1 MNTND
6 IRSQRIYEALETLP
20 LSQEELERAEAY
32 VLGEEIE
39 GMEQGSEE
47 SEILEQFSF
56 RDLSKIPSD
65 KIVRLFHD
73 FSKRSRNEETIRLFQ
88 LLFAIGQ
95 STMSQLI
102 PMNMLTWDKSAL
114 RCEKWKKLALYASM
128 MAKNQYQFVGHSFTT
143 LLDIANGEAEELL
156 KAVDAQKEQKADSKL
171 ILLSAYFLCKYPNR
185 DTLEENSG
193 LWMDGAERQSGGLLA
208 AVGRLFSRKKNGKDT
223 EPEEGDAVVMKQYED
238 LLLQLLSDFFRNQ
251 IHMPNAIKILE
262 DIKHNQVTK
271 DTLQMAGK
279 NIRMSQYTLCLLCGA
294 AYLNFPFSSCLKNVV
309 KIFLAANLNSALG
322 ALVSTSLGTSM
333 DLLIRG
339 GNFDVTFDIPAR
351 DYIRWLASKSYHK
364 LLRVQ
369 LRRNEEDY
377 LAVLDQIDIQPA
389 SEMLG
394 IIKEERPELYQ
405 KIRLERQANGNDKQK
420 EKVIAAMVSDVKQ
433 YVNEVKDYLREN
445 CEIETLYPFADALA
459 GTYSYSG
466 YQQWNVLSAFDKNYM
481 DEEFVRRC
489 SVVMLFQKAGSFF
502 NNCLREN
509 YNSLYPDKLRKLF
522 RDFEVARVSID
533 WQISALVLIHDN
545 FYSESQK
552 EQVLREAEKIFE
564 AYLEKKREETLAAFS
579 KAEAVGRSFAIKVLG
594 KHPEENKQEILS
606 YSADTS
612 KAVKENLLSILYTQK
627 GWEEEVKAFLSSK
640 KAGERELAVRTLLY
654 WQGEEKSYQKLFA
667 EALEKEK
674 NAKMRLLLQEVLQIS
689 VEGEEGAG
697 AEKPVT
703 KLDLVKEL
711 HKGGRKRSLAW
722 AYDGAPFSEVHKKD
736 GELASEEYL
745 QAILICYSSVD
756 GCGVS
761 KNAALLAED
770 LKPEELAV
778 YVNELFEKWMAA
790 GAEAKKRWVLYAAA
804 IHGGAEIIQKLQ
816 HQLTEWPQNSRGA
829 IAAEAVQA
837 LSLNPLPQA
846 LLIVDGISRKFKFK
860 QVKAAAVKALE
871 FAASQLGIT
880 TEELADRIVPD
891 MGFDEN
897 VERKFDYGARS
908 FTVTMT
914 PALEIEVYDEAG
926 KKLKNLPSPG
936 KRDDEEKA
944 KAAYEEFKQMKK
956 QMKLTVSSQ
965 KQRLEMAL
973 STGREWSVE
982 AWKALFVKNPVMHQF
997 AIGLIWGTY
1006 NEQHELIQS
1015 FRYMEDGS
1023 FNTEDEEEYELPEVP
1038 EAEETARTEETAEA
1052 GKTAGASGK
1061 QAACKIGLVHPT
1073 ELSEESRET
1082 WKEQLSD
1089 YEITQP
1095 FEQLERTIYCLSEE
1109 EEKLQRLERF
1119 GGCIVNDLSLN
1130 GKLLG
1135 MGWYRG
1141 SVVDGGGFYVYYRE
1155 DAEIGLGVELYF
1167 SGTYVSPYGEDVTIY
1182 DARFYK
1188 PGAVERGS
1196 YVYDEVDK
1204 KRAIFLRDVPSRYFS
1219 EIVWQLTKATASS
1232 QERDESWSNDW
1243 PKEK

>member
-6 IRSQRIYEALETLP
+6 IRSQKIYEALETLP
-20 LSQEELERAEAY
+20 LSEKELEQAEAY
-32 VLGEEIE
+32 VLGEAIE
-39 GMEQGSEE
+39 GMEAKEE
-47 SEILEQFSF
+47 SDLLTQFSFQDLSHVPSDKIARLF
-56 RDLSKIPSD
+56 RDLSKRNRSEELT
-65 KIVRLFHD
+65 RLF
-73 FSKRSRNEETIRLFQ
+73 N

-95 STMSQLI
+95 STSGQLI
-102 PMNMLTWDKSAL
+102 PLDMITWNKSGL
-114 RCEKWKKLALYASM
+114 RCEKWKKLALYGQM
-128 MAKNQYQFVGHSFTT
+128 MARNQYQLTGHSLTT
-143 LLDIANGEAEELL
+143 LLNLTDGEATELL
-156 KAVDAQKEQKADSKL
+156 KAVNAQREKKSDSKL
-171 ILLSAYFLCKYPNR
+171 ILLAAYFLCKYPNR
-185 DTLEENSG
+185 DALEENGG
-193 LWMDGAERQSGGLLA
+193 LWKEEEKQSGGLLA
-208 AVGRLFSRKKNGKDT
+208 AFGRLFSRKKNGKDT
-223 EPEEGDAVVMKQYED
+223 EPDDGDVAVMKQYED
-238 LLLQLLSDFFRNQ
+238 LMLALLSDFFRNQ

-262 DIKHNQVTK
+262 DIKNDQVTER
-271 DTLQMAGK
+271 TLQMAGK
-279 NIRMSQYTLCLLCGA
+279 NSRMSQYTLSLLGGT
-294 AYLNFPFSSCLKNVV
+294 AYLNFPLSALLRNVV
-309 KIFLAANLNSALG
+309 KIFFAANLASTLG
-322 ALVSTSLGTSM
+322 ALVSISLGTSM
-333 DLLIRG
+333 DLMIRG
-339 GNFDVTFDIPAR
+339 GNFDRTFDIPPS
-351 DYIRWLASKSYHK
+351 DYIRFLALKSYNK
-364 LLRVQ
+364 LLKIQ
-369 LRRNEEDY
+369 LQRNEGSY
-377 LAVLDQIDIQPA
+377 LAVIDQIDIQPA
-389 SEMLG
+389 SEMLE
-394 IIKEERPELYQ
+394 IIKEEKPDLYQ
-405 KIRLERQANGNDKQK
+405 KLRAERQRTGNNKQK
-420 EKVIAAMVSDVKQ
+420 EKVIAAMVSDLGQ
-433 YVNEVKDYLREN
+433 HVNEVKDYLREN
-445 CEIETLYPFADALA
+445 CEIETLYPFADSMSS
-459 GTYSYSG
+459 GYSYRG
-466 YQQWNVLSAFDKNYM
+466 YQEWNVLSAFEKNYM

-489 SVVMLFQKAGSFF
+489 IVVMLFQKAGSLFV
-502 NNCLREN
+502 NMLRIT
-509 YNSLYPDKLRKLF
+509 YSDIDTKKFHQLF
-522 RDFEVARVSID
+522 QDLEKSRVNVS
-533 WQISALVLIHDN
+533 WQLSALALIYDA

-552 EQVLREAEKIFE
+552 ERIVMEAKGIFE
-564 AYLEKKREETLAAFS
+564 KYLEQKREETLIAFS
-579 KAEAVGRSFAIKVLG
+579 QGEAVVRSFALSVL
-594 KHPEENKQEILS
+594 KEHPEENKQEILS
-606 YSADTS
+606 YSTDSS
-612 KAVKENLLSILYTQK
+612 KAVKENLLYILQGQK

-654 WQGEEKSYQKLFA
+654 WQGEEKTYQDLFTQ
-667 EALEKEK
+667 ALEKEK
-674 NAKMRLLLQEVLQIS
+674 NAKMRLLLQEVLQLTT
-689 VEGEEGAG
+689 EGAEG
-697 AEKPVT
+697 STGGKPVT
-703 KLDLVKEL
+703 KTDLVKEL

-722 AYDGAPFSEVHKKD
+722 AYDGTPFSEVHKKN
-736 GELASEEYL
+736 GELADEEYL

-761 KNAALLAED
+761 KNAALLAEE
-770 LKPEELAV
+770 LKPEELAI
-778 YVNELFEKWMAA
+778 YVNELFDKWMAA

-860 QVKAAAVKALE
+860 QVKSAAVKALE

-897 VERKFDYGARS
+897 VERKFDYGTRS

-914 PALEIEVYDEAG
+914 PALEIEVYDESG

-936 KRDDEEKA
+936 KRDDEETA

-973 STGREWSVE
+973 STGREWTVD

-1006 NEQHELIQS
+1006 NEQHELLQS

-1023 FNTEDEEEYELPEVP
+1023 FNTEEEDEYELPE
-1038 EAEETARTEETAEA
+1038 ATY
-1052 GKTAGASGK
+1052 
-1061 QAACKIGLVHPT
+1061 KIGLVHPT
-1073 ELSEESRET
+1073 ELSAESRET

-1095 FEQLERTIYCLSEE
+1095 FEQLERTIYQLSEE
-1109 EEKLQRLERF
+1109 EKQLQRLERF

-1188 PGAVERGS
+1188 PGEVERGS

-1219 EIVWQLTKATASS
+1219 EIVWQLTRATASS